1 MDMASE
7 LRDLT
12 IQVNAIIR
20 TISSNNGLT
29 LPQANI
35 LSSIPTMGI
44 SLIDLSN
51 KLGLDISTMSR
62 NIKKLTNM
70 NLIIKE
76 RNSSDLREYVI
87 LFTDN
92 GEHVINKINDD
103 FSNLL
108 TTIPSFSVNSK
119 MRELVEKMNWA
130 LIKSR
135 NVI

>member
-1 MDMASE
+1 MDMAIE
-7 LRDLT
+7 LRDLA
-12 IQVNAIIR
+12 IQVNAIMR

-35 LSSIPTMGI
+35 LSSIPAMGI

-108 TTIPSFSVNSK
+108 RSIPVFSENSK
-119 MRELVEKMNWA
+119 MTEFVEKMNWA

>member
-1 MDMASE
+1 MDIPSE

-76 RNSSDLREYVI
+76 TLRFDVV
-87 LFTDN
+87 F
-92 GEHVINKINDD
+92 IN
-103 FSNLL
+103 
-108 TTIPSFSVNSK
+108 
-119 MRELVEKMNWA
+119 
-130 LIKSR
+130 
-135 NVI
+135 

>member
-12 IQVNAIIR
+12 IQVNAIMR
-20 TISSNNGLT
+20 TISSNYGLT

-35 LSSIPTMGI
+35 LSSITTMGI

-92 GEHVINKINDD
+92 GEHLINKINDD
-103 FSNLL
+103 FSNYLRAIQGL
-108 TTIPSFSVNSK
+108 SENSK
-119 MRELVEKMNWA
+119 ISELIEKMNWI

-135 NVI
+135 NII

>member
-7 LRDLT
+7 LRDFT
-12 IQVNAIIR
+12 VQVNAIIR
-20 TISSNNGLT
+20 KISSNHGLT

-44 SLIDLSN
+44 SLIELSN

-92 GEHVINKINDD
+92 GEHIINKINRD

-108 TTIPSFSVNSK
+108 SAIPGFSVNSK
-119 MRELVEKMNWA
+119 MSELVEKMNWM

-135 NVI
+135 SVI

>member
-20 TISSNNGLT
+20 TISSNHGLT

-92 GEHVINKINDD
+92 GEHLINKINDD
-103 FSNLL
+103 FSNYLRAIQGL
-108 TTIPSFSVNSK
+108 SENSK
-119 MRELVEKMNWA
+119 ISELIEKMNWI

-135 NVI
+135 NII